1 LEERPINPAES
12 ALDPHRIAR
21 MIGSLH
27 NLRRYGGQWYEW
39 AGNRFVLLNKED
51 VDNYIIGTLKHVIDV
66 DGLVDRFGKAEQ
78 VTRALQ
84 ANVELALRNY
94 AFLPSERQM
103 PFWTINLDDEN
114 VPMFALKNG
123 LIVQSEAITGAA
135 ELMPHNPGYFNTIL
149 FPYRYEPTAEC
160 PQWEMFLYE
169 VLEGD
174 EELLALIQ
182 EIAGYLLTPRNDQ
195 QKFFMLEGEGANGKS
210 VVLQVFEG
218 LLGKANVSA
227 VPLGVFAERF
237 ALMPTINKLLNI
249 CSEADETD
257 KPPIGLLKQ
266 YIGGDTVTVD
276 VKHREPIT
284 FTPTARLIITANS
297 RPKFADTSDGMW
309 RRLITI
315 PFNVRIAEEKQDK
328 KLAARIVDTELPGI
342 FNWALRGLRRLNEQ
356 GIFTSSRKV
365 VAAVAAYKLDM
376 NAVHQFMLDS
386 GYEAGTDSDFVC
398 FSDLYKAYA
407 QWCKDFGHWAK
418 NDRNFS
424 NEVAKLFPKSGKAQR
439 TILGKRGVRVRTGI
453 RRVAERKELHPA
465 MA

>member
-1 LEERPINPAES
+1 MTPEINPAE
-12 ALDPHRIAR
+12 APLDPHRLAR
-21 MIGSLH
+21 MIWGKYE
-27 NLRRYGGQWYEW
+27 LRRYGGQWYEW
-39 AGNRFVLLNKED
+39 AGNRFVLLAKED
-51 VDNYIIGTLKHVIDV
+51 ADNLIVGMIKRVIDV
-66 DGLVDRFGKAEQ
+66 EGLVDRFGKAEQ
-78 VTRALQ
+78 VTRALHS
-84 ANVELALRNY
+84 NVEIALKNM
-94 AFLPSERQM
+94 AFLPSDRHM

-114 VPMFALKNG
+114 IPMFALTNG
-123 LIVQSEAITGAA
+123 LIVQSEAIKGHAD
-135 ELMPHNPGYFNTIL
+135 LMPHTPGYFNTIL
-149 FPYRYEPTAEC
+149 FPYRYDPTADC
-160 PQWEMFLYE
+160 PEWEMFLHE

-174 EELLALIQ
+174 EELIALLQ

-218 LLGKANVSA
+218 MLGKANVSA
-227 VPLGVFAERF
+227 VPLGVFSERF

-257 KPPIGLLKQ
+257 KPPLGLLKQ
-266 YIGGDTVTVD
+266 YTVGDTLTVD

-328 KLAARIVDTELPGI
+328 KLAARILANELPGV
-342 FNWALRGLRRLNEQ
+342 FNWALLGLRRLNEQ
-356 GIFTSSRKV
+356 GIFTSSKKV
-365 VAAVAAYKLDM
+365 RDAVAAYKLDM

-386 GYEAGTDSDFVC
+386 GYEAGDDTDFVC
-398 FSDLYKAYA
+398 FPELYKAYA
-407 QWCKDFGHWAK
+407 QWCKDYGHYAK

-424 NEVAKLFPKSGKAQR
+424 NELTKLFPTSGKAQR
-439 TILGKRGVRVRTGI
+439 TVAGRRGVRVRTGI
-453 RRVAERKELHPA
+453 RRADKKDLHLA
-465 MA
+465 TA